1 MPKTPLDVAET
12 GDRALAQDTGTVT
25 AARADITRL
34 GRIVAVLTRHGFHQF
49 VKRRRLLGFLGKA
62 FIPADDEE
70 LLAVDQPGMAAVR
83 FRKVLSE
90 LGPTFIKL
98 GQVLSTRPDL
108 LPAEFVREL
117 ERLQDDA
124 PPLPVEQIKQK
135 IESELGIPLTEAFAH
150 FEEEPLAS
158 ASIGQVH
165 RARTHDG
172 DEVVVKVVRPGV
184 NELIEAD
191 LDLLHLMARIL
202 EATFQEME
210 LYAPGELVETFDKA
224 LKRELDLSEEADVL
238 EEFAQNMADLDDLA
252 IPRVFRDLCGKQVLT
267 IEFFKANK
275 LTSVEPGSPMA
286 KKLVKV
292 GLESTFRQIFDNG
305 LFHGDPHP
313 GNMLVLDDGRFG
325 LIDFGLVGR
334 LTPPQQDV
342 LVTLLVSVIA
352 GDIDGIA
359 RVVLRMG
366 RPLGRIDMRALKE
379 TIATIRETHL
389 RRSLAEV
396 DASQFVQDLLQ
407 AGQRFRIRI
416 TPEFAILAKASVT
429 TEGVLRAI
437 DPELDIVATA
447 RPFATRLIQ
456 RRFSYRR
463 LAGMGVSGLM
473 AVTSL
478 VRDAP
483 EQVDQLL
490 MDLNSGQL
498 RFQFQN
504 DKLEEVGNHINVL
517 TTRLSMALIAA
528 ALFISAAVLVP
539 HDPWHWLGVP
549 WATTIALLVA
559 VFLSVVGLGWH
570 AVGAGS
576 GKISLNFL
584 VKLVRRRRR
593 VEH

>member
-202 EATFQEME
+202 EATFQEMSWRVGGDVRQSAE
-210 LYAPGELVETFDKA
+210 TRAGSQRGSRCPG
-224 LKRELDLSEEADVL
+224 
-238 EEFAQNMADLDDLA
+238 
-252 IPRVFRDLCGKQVLT
+252 RVRPEYGGF
-267 IEFFKANK
+267 
-275 LTSVEPGSPMA
+275 
-286 KKLVKV
+286 
-292 GLESTFRQIFDNG
+292 
-305 LFHGDPHP
+305 
-313 GNMLVLDDGRFG
+313 GRFG
-325 LIDFGLVGR
+325 DTSRLPRPVREAGPDDRVFQSEQVNFGRARFAHGKEVGQGW
-334 LTPPQQDV
+334 T
-342 LVTLLVSVIA
+342 
-352 GDIDGIA
+352 
-359 RVVLRMG
+359 
-366 RPLGRIDMRALKE
+366 RID
-379 TIATIRETHL
+379 I
-389 RRSLAEV
+389 
-396 DASQFVQDLLQ
+396 
-407 AGQRFRIRI
+407 
-416 TPEFAILAKASVT
+416 
-429 TEGVLRAI
+429 
-437 DPELDIVATA
+437 
-447 RPFATRLIQ
+447 
-456 RRFSYRR
+456 
-463 LAGMGVSGLM
+463 
-473 AVTSL
+473 
-478 VRDAP
+478 
-483 EQVDQLL
+483 
-490 MDLNSGQL
+490 
-498 RFQFQN
+498 
-504 DKLEEVGNHINVL
+504 
-517 TTRLSMALIAA
+517 
-528 ALFISAAVLVP
+528 
-539 HDPWHWLGVP
+539 
-549 WATTIALLVA
+549 
-559 VFLSVVGLGWH
+559 
-570 AVGAGS
+570 
-576 GKISLNFL
+576 
-584 VKLVRRRRR
+584 
-593 VEH
+593 